1 MLIELFSEDLF
12 SIFILGKL
20 TRNDDKLIKKK
31 LWNIKLFWSKNW
43 GKSEKRLRYFFLKLK
58 YMMDR

>member
-20 TRNDDKLIKKK
+20 TRNDDKLIKKN

-43 GKSEKRLRYFFLKLK
+43 GKSEKTEYEKGFVIFF
-58 YMMDR
+58 